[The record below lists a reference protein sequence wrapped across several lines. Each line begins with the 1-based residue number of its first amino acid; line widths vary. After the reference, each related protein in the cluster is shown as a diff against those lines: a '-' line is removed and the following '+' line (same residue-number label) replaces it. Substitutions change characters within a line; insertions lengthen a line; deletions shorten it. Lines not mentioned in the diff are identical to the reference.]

1 MRNSKSYKLL
11 ASIVL
16 VASISVSSANVFAQR
31 RSHKEDKVR
40 YEERKPSNR
49 LRTYDRKEKYN
60 KNTYQAKA
68 KHQRNHHSQAYK
80 KQKYHQYK
88 HVKSYARRPYAKHYY
103 DRHARYYPRHN
114 QVHYRYRQF
123 YNQYG
128 NRCYNHNRY
137 GDVVIRF
144 AVEPTVIPYQYGD
157 YYFSEGDYY
166 KYYPE
171 VGYVMVD
178 APRSLYFSYLPNTCR
193 RMIHSGNVYYTDG
206 DLCFVKYRRGFRLV
220 KTPARIQLS
229 FRF

>member
-1 MRNSKSYKLL
+1 MRKSVIYKSL

-16 VASISVSSANVFAQR
+16 VATISVSTSDVFAQR

-49 LRTYDRKEKYN
+49 LRNYDRKEKFN
-60 KNTYQAKA
+60 KNTYHAKA
-68 KHQRNHHSQAYK
+68 KHQRNNHSQAYK
-80 KQKYHQYK
+80 TQKHHQYK
-88 HVKSYARRPYAKHYY
+88 HMKSYARKSYAKPYY
-103 DRHARYYPRHN
+103 DHHSSYYPRHN
-114 QVHYRYRQF
+114 RPHYRYRPF
-123 YNQYG
+123 YNRYG
-128 NRCYNHNRY
+128 NRCYYHKRY

-144 AVEPTVIPYQYGD
+144 AVEPTVIPYEYGD
-157 YYFSEGDYY
+157 YYFSDGDYY

-178 APRSLYFSYLPNTCR
+178 APNSLYFSYLPNTCH
-193 RMIHSGNVYYTDG
+193 RMVHSGNVYYTDG
-206 DLCFVKYRRGFRLV
+206 NLSFMRYRRGFRLV